1 MTSTVNV
8 YACGDTKKEAQA
20 KKNIHRECEQ
30 FRLIVPEIICV
41 HINIQVVY
49 IYVQYEWV
57 MKYIYA
63 YIYEICVL
71 CVCLS
76 SS

>member
-49 IYVQYEWV
+49 IYMCNMNE
-57 MKYIYA
+57 
-63 YIYEICVL
+63 L
-71 CVCLS
+71 
-76 SS
+76 

>member
-41 HINIQVVY
+41 HINMQVVYIY

-63 YIYEICVL
+63 YI
-71 CVCLS
+71 
-76 SS
+76 